1 MLSNNRRQAYT
12 EIVNFIELLDEY
24 NRNKIPKKLME
35 FFKVEKDNN
44 YTKVIDPNV
53 PIKEQNLKK
62 ETLAL
67 IAMLNLQYWCEDEK
81 EKQRLKKIYANNEI
95 KYQEELRDK
104 YNPDDLFKTKQK
116 TIETNHSQQTAMIEY
131 KELSIFQ
138 RIKEFIKNIF
148 KATKK

>member
-44 YTKVIDPNV
+44 YTKVIDPKI

-81 EKQRLKKIYANNEI
+81 EKQRLIYANNEI

-116 TIETNHSQQTAMIEY
+116 NIETNHSQQTAMIEY

>member
-116 TIETNHSQQTAMIEY
+116 NIETNHSQQTAMIEY

>member
-116 TIETNHSQQTAMIEY
+116 NIETNHSQQTAMIEY
-131 KELSIFQ
+131 KELSTFQ